1 MEKITLETFCGDT
14 FQLTLSVKDSNG
26 DPIDLGDATVRFKI
40 DAGTENSV
48 TEETDTVIVES
59 DDEGVI
65 SIVVP
70 YAAMTMPASTYP
82 FDVEVTYG
90 EDSIRRTL
98 VWGDLTVHQDVSR
111 EVESA

>member
-1 MEKITLETFCGDT
+1 MEKVQLETFCGDT
-14 FQLTLSVKDSNG
+14 FQLTLTVKDSNG
-26 DPIDLGDATVRFKI
+26 DPIDLADAAVRFTI
-40 DAGTENSV
+40 DAGTENSI
-48 TEETDTVIVES
+48 TEETADVTAEAS
-59 DDEGVI
+59 DEGVV

-70 YAAMTMPASTYP
+70 YAAMTMPAGAYP

-90 EDSIRRTL
+90 EDEIRRTL